1 VDPNGNVMLRWP
13 AAADGP
19 RMIKDLDRLLRA
31 SQIG

>member
-1 VDPNGNVMLRWP
+1 VMMRWP
-13 AAADGP
+13 AAPDGR